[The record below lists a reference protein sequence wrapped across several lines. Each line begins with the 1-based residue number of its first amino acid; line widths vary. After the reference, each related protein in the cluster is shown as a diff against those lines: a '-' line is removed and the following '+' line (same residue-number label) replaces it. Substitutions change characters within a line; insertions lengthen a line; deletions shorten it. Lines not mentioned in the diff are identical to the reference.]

1 MSEKKARELFVT
13 EEDRKVWIDSIRV
26 SVEQSL
32 QTQVRAALGTPPDA
46 KKKRQR
52 AKKQREQELQNS
64 SCSSK
69 EHSLNSKERSYSYL
83 NGSDDRFK
91 YDRDKLRYDDESS
104 PRTING
110 LPSLYV
116 DPLSDEYNQYFSPY
130 TRAALENVA
139 FTSSSQYTPPAHKT
153 IEQSYERGPADVWI
167 DCQGKEHEIPGPF
180 WPKDHLPLYSNQKH
194 IDYVPICLEPLNSTG
209 TRGIVKE
216 DDGSLFP
223 KQWRGATLVYDR
235 SNSKLCPTAPTGC
248 FPNLKFESRFECGNL
263 QQAKRVGR
271 CEYDL
276 MLKPDLYSKR
286 HTQWYYFRV
295 ENMVCGVTYKFN
307 IVNLLK
313 RDSLYNYGMKP
324 LLYSQKLA
332 DHDQTGWKRAGH
344 SISYS
349 KNVSSKHPL
358 MAKDLTYFVLSFQME
373 FAHSGDV
380 CYLAHCYPYSYS
392 DLELYLRTLVDS
404 PTTSQHVRKEFLCK
418 TLAGNKC
425 HMLTITSSQVPDNKK
440 LGVVISARVH
450 PGETN
455 ASWMMK
461 GVMDYLT
468 SNDAVAESLRQKF
481 VFKIV
486 PMLNPDGVIVG
497 NYRTNLAAKDLNRT
511 FKEPDK
517 DNFPTVW
524 HTKAMLESFKE
535 NHQVII
541 YCDLHGHSRKPNVF
555 MYGCTA
561 DPRMGSVSNFL
572 EERLFPWMMSQK
584 APDKFSFQ
592 GCKFIVRK
600 CKEST
605 ARVVMW
611 RQLGIMNSFTMEA
624 TFCGANFGDM
634 EKGRHFNTHDFEDMG
649 RHFCEVLMEYSEAKS
664 ANRNEMTQAFI
675 ELACKM
681 TRDILRQSLG
691 SFKQPSEGDIA
702 NKQQPLKSNEKKAEE
717 TESEKL
723 QFVSSVKHGLK
734 FAPTAKDVNFVDV
747 DVRQVGNR
755 KNSEMTK
762 NGGDYE
768 VAVKSIH
775 VDSFNDC
782 VKILEGLGLTKCY
795 EESDSSDSDSEPE
808 DSDEMYSKKGSN
820 KTTPEN
826 TKDKIVEEEQAT
838 PEEVMLDD
846 DDDDD
851 EDDGCGGD
859 ITMHGDDDDDE
870 DDDENAVLM
879 VMMMVVVMVVE
890 IVETTMRKVKTSF
903 TKFVNPYTNRFNNG
917 IPVYS
922 QERMLE
928 RARKK
933 EQEKEAEEKVEIQVR
948 VSFYRVVFQPTDVST
963 TGETVIAFTNDTE
976 LNFVTAQRRL
986 TYYMMNR
993 HHNKSSNY
1001 VRSVSNPNLAV
1012 LPNHMDAPHIE
1023 SFKMDH
1029 LENGGY
1035 GFAIRFPVKR
1045 TDKREIDREIQTYA
1059 RPASLQSFEEARSFE
1074 DTPAFVEV
1082 DPHDLYPNKG
1092 VADKRTTSV
1101 FKGAERNRENV
1112 AYGDYAK
1119 KNDRNSLKD
1128 LETMLRLVNQTSRKG
1143 FDFENKYKEDLLEE
1157 FDKLNIR
1164 GRRRHPRL
1172 VPTPTNSTD
1181 KGPSINNRSTVDLRT
1196 PFFPSYL
1203 ESKWSDHGQENDGSP
1218 KFESQINITSYSSV
1232 GFSSPTTTRRHI
1244 YR

>member
-1 MSEKKARELFVT
+1 
-13 EEDRKVWIDSIRV
+13 
-26 SVEQSL
+26 
-32 QTQVRAALGTPPDA
+32 
-46 KKKRQR
+46 
-52 AKKQREQELQNS
+52 
-64 SCSSK
+64 
-69 EHSLNSKERSYSYL
+69 
-83 NGSDDRFK
+83 
-91 YDRDKLRYDDESS
+91 
-104 PRTING
+104 
-110 LPSLYV
+110 
-116 DPLSDEYNQYFSPY
+116 
-130 TRAALENVA
+130 
-139 FTSSSQYTPPAHKT
+139 
-153 IEQSYERGPADVWI
+153 
-167 DCQGKEHEIPGPF
+167 
-180 WPKDHLPLYSNQKH
+180 
-194 IDYVPICLEPLNSTG
+194 
-209 TRGIVKE
+209 
-216 DDGSLFP
+216 
-223 KQWRGATLVYDR
+223 
-235 SNSKLCPTAPTGC
+235 
-248 FPNLKFESRFECGNL
+248 
-263 QQAKRVGR
+263 
-271 CEYDL
+271 
-276 MLKPDLYSKR
+276 
-286 HTQWYYFRV
+286 
-295 ENMVCGVTYKFN
+295 
-307 IVNLLK
+307 
-313 RDSLYNYGMKP
+313 
-324 LLYSQKLA
+324 
-332 DHDQTGWKRAGH
+332 
-344 SISYS
+344 
-349 KNVSSKHPL
+349 
-358 MAKDLTYFVLSFQME
+358 E

-584 APDKFSFQ
+584 HPHHHNHHHHHKNQNHQPHNYLIFIITTTTIIVITTTIIIIITTIIITITTTIINHHNQNHQPHNYLIYIITTTTIITTTIIITTIIITITTTIINHHNQNHQPHNYLIFTDQYDLHHPIIIIGMIPIAPDKFSFQ

-747 DVRQVGNR
+747 DVRHIGNR

-820 KTTPEN
+820 EGRRKKKKKKRKQNWWETLSKTTPEN

-838 PEEVMLDD
+838 PEE
-846 DDDDD
+846 
-851 EDDGCGGD
+851 
-859 ITMHGDDDDDE
+859 
-870 DDDENAVLM
+870 
-879 VMMMVVVMVVE
+879 
-890 IVETTMRKVKTSF
+890 RKVKTSF